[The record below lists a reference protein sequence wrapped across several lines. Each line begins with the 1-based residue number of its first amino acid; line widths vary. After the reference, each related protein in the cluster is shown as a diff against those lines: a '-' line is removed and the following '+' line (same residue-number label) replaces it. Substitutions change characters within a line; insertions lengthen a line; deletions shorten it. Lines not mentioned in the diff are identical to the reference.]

1 MIFFRF
7 TELIFL
13 PFYILSLPELND
25 MSLNTAVEYW
35 GEEFPFEHSWTRASP
50 FSSALLSVKANTK
63 CTCKYVYW
71 YLINKILSLLVS
83 LRYKE
88 GSKYCRKNTSLMA
101 VCEFVDC
108 NDYYLYISFNKLQQ
122 KAFHSIYMYIHF
134 SLNFLNQHYLYHHY
148 WLKVLIRKSHSP
160 FNRTNQ
166 TIGKS

>member
-1 MIFFRF
+1 MIFFLF
-7 TELIFL
+7 TELIF
-13 PFYILSLPELND
+13 PHFFILSLPELND

-71 YLINKILSLLVS
+71 YLINKIFSLLVS

-101 VCEFVDC
+101 ICEFVDC
-108 NDYYLYISFNKLQQ
+108 NDYYISVNEQQQ
-122 KAFHSIYMYIHF
+122 KAFHSIYMYKHF
-134 SLNFLNQHYLYHHY
+134 SLTLLNQHYLYHHY
-148 WLKVLIRKSHSP
+148 WLKVLMQKTYSR